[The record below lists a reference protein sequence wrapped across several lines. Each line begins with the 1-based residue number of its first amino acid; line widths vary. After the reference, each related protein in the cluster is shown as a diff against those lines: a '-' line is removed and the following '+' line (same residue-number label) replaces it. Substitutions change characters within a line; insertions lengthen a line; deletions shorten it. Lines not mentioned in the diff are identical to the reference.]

1 MKNIYFLLLFLCI
14 CYTPLRNFKE
24 VNANNLISQ
33 ESNNK
38 KEKLNL
44 DINKLIEEAENA
56 EELFLWEEA
65 KNIREKILKLNT
77 QINGIKHNNTAE
89 TLTNLGLLYKNLGD
103 YEKAETLY
111 KQSLEIRKKIL
122 GLEHPYTILAMNNLG
137 FFYRSLGQ
145 FEKGN
150 QLVNSFLVSN
160 LNFIKR
166 EVPLLPLSSR
176 IKFKDNFSFN
186 EAIFSDLDKNIRNKQ
201 LALFSQINTKGL
213 LEEIEKRQSELKYL
227 TGQRKKIADEIKI
240 INKKIANYMDEQKN
254 IEDLFLNKEKL
265 EKKLYRLLPS
275 LNLNIVN
282 IEDVIKV
289 MPEDSILVE
298 YVRYQPYINFEWK
311 APRYLALVLDP
322 SKSEIDNSGNL
333 YKYKIH
339 ALDLGL
345 AENLENKIKNT
356 LIAIEEGLK
365 DADKLLRDISKIIIK
380 PIAELTQESNTW
392 FISPEG
398 ELNKIPFAALGLK
411 NNDYLLSDQIKI
423 RLLTTGRELIDL
435 YEKKKSKSN
444 FSFVIAN
451 PLFDREGKKITK
463 PYLQLYSLNKNSSNL
478 YNVKWKSLPGTAKE
492 GKLVAK
498 KIKASLLVEAE
509 ATATK
514 VINIK
519 KPKILHIASHSFYLE
534 NKSTNIEY
542 SKKLLKSRNLSRLN
556 YLSKNEN
563 PLLRSGIVLAGANNL
578 DTNEEDDGYLTA
590 LEVTQLDLNDTELVV
605 ISGCESGK
613 EYIKNGDAIYGL
625 KRAISV
631 AGSESSVLSLWKVD
645 DQVTAEFMSKFYQRL
660 ITGEGKSEA
669 LLNTQLE
676 FRNHKNKDFRH
687 PYYWAAFQLSGD
699 WNSIDF

>member
-1 MKNIYFLLLFLCI
+1 M
-14 CYTPLRNFKE
+14 
-24 VNANNLISQ
+24 
-33 ESNNK
+33 
-38 KEKLNL
+38 
-44 DINKLIEEAENA
+44 
-56 EELFLWEEA
+56 
-65 KNIREKILKLNT
+65 
-77 QINGIKHNNTAE
+77 
-89 TLTNLGLLYKNLGD
+89 
-103 YEKAETLY
+103 
-111 KQSLEIRKKIL
+111 
-122 GLEHPYTILAMNNLG
+122 
-137 FFYRSLGQ
+137 
-145 FEKGN
+145 
-150 QLVNSFLVSN
+150 
-160 LNFIKR
+160 
-166 EVPLLPLSSR
+166 
-176 IKFKDNFSFN
+176 
-186 EAIFSDLDKNIRNKQ
+186 
-201 LALFSQINTKGL
+201 
-213 LEEIEKRQSELKYL
+213 
-227 TGQRKKIADEIKI
+227 
-240 INKKIANYMDEQKN
+240 
-254 IEDLFLNKEKL
+254 
-265 EKKLYRLLPS
+265 
-275 LNLNIVN
+275 
-282 IEDVIKV
+282 
-289 MPEDSILVE
+289 
-298 YVRYQPYINFEWK
+298 
-311 APRYLALVLDP
+311 
-322 SKSEIDNSGNL
+322 
-333 YKYKIH
+333 
-339 ALDLGL
+339 
-345 AENLENKIKNT
+345 
-356 LIAIEEGLK
+356 
-365 DADKLLRDISKIIIK
+365 
-380 PIAELTQESNTW
+380 
-392 FISPEG
+392 
-398 ELNKIPFAALGLK
+398 NKIPFAALGLK

-444 FSFVIAN
+444 ISFVIAN
-451 PLFDREGKKITK
+451 PLFDREERTNLEKKIIK
-463 PYLQLYSLNKNSSNL
+463 PNLQLYSLNENSSNL
-478 YNVKWKSLPGTAKE
+478 DNIKWKSLPGTAKE

-534 NKSTNIEY
+534 NKSTNIES

-563 PLLRSGIVLAGANNL
+563 PLLRSGIVLAGANDL

-613 EYIKNGDAIYGL
+613 GDIKNGDAIYGL